1 MKLIFRYRILILL
14 VLFFVAPFIV
24 RAESASYKIASV
36 KAYLFYNHSGSF
48 SENVIDNPDFVFWN
62 AIIGEGSAKEP
73 SDAVFVDVEIEG
85 PPGSYESRN
94 IQLEV
99 SEAGQAVLKKS
110 LDIGILSDEGSYH
123 AGFWL
128 YETGCAPVKLIVKI
142 LGQDEEEK
150 IVKEIP
156 FACGE

>member
-1 MKLIFRYRILILL
+1 MELIFRHQILLLL
-14 VLFFVAPFIV
+14 VLCFAAPVAEA
-24 RAESASYKIASV
+24 AESESYKIASV
-36 KAYLFYNHSGSF
+36 NAYLFYNHSGSF

-73 SDAVFVDVEIEG
+73 SDAVLVDVEIEG
-85 PPGSYESRN
+85 SAGSYESRN

-99 SEAGQAVLKKS
+99 SEAGQVVLKKS
-110 LDIGILSDEGSYH
+110 LDIGILSDEGRYH

-128 YETGCAPVKLIVKI
+128 YETGCAPVKLTVKI
-142 LGQDEEEK
+142 LGQEEEVK
-150 IVKEIP
+150 IIKEIP